1 MRAIDVPRGPFVVV
15 GPDSTLYRAA
25 RLMVVHQVDAVAVS
39 DSGEVI
45 GIVTERDLVVRGLA
59 RRLPDATS
67 VTAVMTPY
75 PVTVEGSADATSAYR
90 LMREHRVHRLPVVTE
105 GRLVGMLTLDDF
117 AVEPAAELTRLV
129 HLAAGS
135 EPLAGGHHA

>member
-1 MRAIDVPRGPFVVV
+1 MRAIDVSRGPLVVV

-25 RLMVVHQVDAVAVS
+25 RLMDVHRVDAVAVS
-39 DSGEVI
+39 EGGQLL

-59 RRLPDATS
+59 RRLSDAAP
-67 VTAVMTPY
+67 VTAVMTPH
-75 PVTVEGSADATSAYR
+75 PVTVEGSTDAVAAYR
-90 LMREHRVHRLPVVTE
+90 LLREHCVHRLPVMTE

-129 HLAAGS
+129 HI
-135 EPLAGGHHA
+135 GGHDV